1 MAVARQPDLGYTL
14 DALAGSGGSCRR
26 AVNEDE
32 IEGQKGAM
40 RDMSSLEDYPSLKR
54 GMGMVLLI
62 LGVGV
67 LGFLLF
73 ALAKDLSLWIF
84 GVSTTAQVVDQWAE
98 ATNAGEQQELRFRY
112 YVRYRFVTPN
122 GRVVVSTKTV
132 AVQEWAGVGHGSRGQ
147 AGVDFYTG
155 EAKGPAAPVYQEQ
168 EHLSEWAAGGLM
180 GAAKVDVV
188 YFPLYP
194 AHNRLEESRFVPLL
208 ACTYVPFLAL
218 ASLALLAGRRL
229 LVDNPVRDRWQ
240 IESVTAFAA
249 DN

>member
-1 MAVARQPDLGYTL
+1 
-14 DALAGSGGSCRR
+14 
-26 AVNEDE
+26 
-32 IEGQKGAM
+32 
-40 RDMSSLEDYPSLKR
+40 MSSLEDYPSLKR
-54 GMGMVLLI
+54 GLGMVLLI
-62 LGVGV
+62 LGVAA

-84 GVSTTAQVVDQWAE
+84 GQPITAQVVDQWAE
-98 ATNAGEQQELRFRY
+98 ATNAGEQEELSFRY

-122 GRVVVSTKTV
+122 GKVVVSTKTV
-132 AVQEWAGVGHGSRGQ
+132 AAQEWVGVGHGSQGR

-168 EHLSEWAAGGLM
+168 EHVSEMVEGGLM
-180 GAAKVDVV
+180 SAAEVDVV

-218 ASLALLAGRRL
+218 AGMALLAGRRL
-229 LVDNPVRDRWQ
+229 LVDNPARERWQ
-240 IESVTAFAA
+240 IDAVTAVPA